1 MNATARQLVL
11 VTGNIDEFQ
20 RIEGLQVEDW
30 QG

>member
-11 VTGNIDEFQ
+11 VTRNVGEFQ